1 MKKITLYLHILM
13 LLLITACSDEDII
26 VPTPPSGA
34 DGQTCEVSF
43 WASIPETSS
52 ASRCDLGEATATSV
66 ETLSLLVF
74 DAESGLYLYKSDASL
89 TTRTLENG
97 IHKGQYKARLQLSD
111 KPRIIHFVA
120 NAGDVAFQANELAVL
135 SQLKKENNQDA
146 YWQKATVSSITG
158 TITAEGTY
166 TNVQA
171 PGITDTT
178 IKLVRNFAR
187 VTLTADENSGFDLAG
202 FVLVNTATKGT
213 VAPYMRQAKNGSYF
227 PDYDT
232 ENDENGSAMTKYED
246 LIRAGYAGV
255 QPSDADIDGT
265 VPETPDNVTEESP
278 DPYTTEAKYLYE
290 RTQEEDPVFIIA
302 KRDMGNGQ
310 YRYYKIDIMKV
321 GGTGEK
327 DDYYKILRNFSYDIT
342 INSVE
347 GDGYENP
354 ADAAQATASNNL
366 SASLEL
372 KDLTN
377 IAYGNERLFVNKT
390 EIVWTSAD
398 PITFK
403 YMYQL
408 NGNGSNGTVNSLII
422 GEAKNSSG
430 AVCTESSYTINSG
443 TTDSEGYSTIT
454 IIHTGLPET
463 GYKEQEVTIKAGKL
477 MRTINLIL
485 IKPYASQVGCSATSG
500 LSAVPEPAPEIPLT
514 VGSSVYVYFS
524 MPSGLPESIFPLTF
538 ILSPDA
544 HSITPTGG
552 DMPVTSLLTHANSTM
567 QGLKY
572 GFEKVV
578 TWDEYKNNVSTGM
591 IVECPFKTSLAESAT
606 NIYVYNEYF
615 NFPLSA
621 YFINPRLFK
630 NLALDNDDRYG
641 AGQEVLIN
649 FNMNSLDPVTITVTE
664 GNNTSTI
671 THTPTK
677 MGNQSV
683 TYTTTTW
690 NSQISVK
697 LEAEGYES
705 VSVTGA
711 TRNKLFIKLTVNSNT
726 NNINNGT
733 YEISAYRSTNYYDS
747 NLLISA
753 TKAEWAE
760 GVEITYNNLTESTT
774 IYFRARTGG
783 NRWDP
788 TYATDSRTVKQL
800 LEGTNINIG

>member
-13 LLLITACSDEDII
+13 FLLITACSNEDII

-52 ASRCDLGEATATSV
+52 ASRGDLGEATATSV

-74 DAESGLYLYKSDASL
+74 DAESGLYLYKSDATL
-89 TTRTLENG
+89 TSRTLDNG

-111 KPRIIHFVA
+111 KSRIIHFVA

-187 VTLTADENSGFDLAG
+187 VTLTAAANSGFDLAG

-232 ENDENGSAMTKYED
+232 ENDANGSAMTKYEA
-246 LIRAGYAGV
+246 LLAAGYAGV
-255 QPSDADIDGT
+255 QPSDATIDPT
-265 VPETPDNVTEESP
+265 VPEASSDR
-278 DPYTTEAKYLYE
+278 YTTGDKYLYE
-290 RTQEEDPVFIIA
+290 RTQEEDEDPVFIIA
-302 KRDMGNGQ
+302 KRNMGTNQ

-377 IAYGNERLFVNKT
+377 IAYGDERLFVSKT
-390 EIVWTSAD
+390 EIVWTSSAR
-398 PITFK
+398 ITFK
-403 YMYQL
+403 YKYEK
-408 NGNGSNGTVNSLII
+408 GGSGSNDEVTSLIL

-430 AVCTESSYTINSG
+430 VVCNNYDIING
-443 TTDSEGYSTIT
+443 TTDAEGYSTISIT
-454 IIHTGLPET
+454 HTGLPT
-463 GYKEQEVTIKAGKL
+463 SGYKEQEVTIKAGTL
-477 MRTINLIL
+477 MRSVNLIL
-485 IKPYASQVGCSATSG
+485 INPYQSEVGCDDQSG
-500 LSAVPEPAPEIPLT
+500 LNTVPKVAPEIPLT
-514 VGSSVYVYFS
+514 VGEEVYVYFS
-524 MPSGLPESIFPLTF
+524 MPAGLPESIFPLTF
-538 ILSPDA
+538 ILAPEA
-544 HSITPTGG
+544 HSITPNGAN
-552 DMPVTSLLTHANSTM
+552 MPVVSLLNHENSTM

-578 TWDEYKNNVSTGM
+578 TWDEYKDSEQTGM

-615 NFPLSA
+615 NFPRT
-621 YFINPRLFK
+621 YFVNPRLFK

-664 GNNTSTI
+664 GTNTSTI
-671 THTPTK
+671 TYTPTK
-677 MGNQSV
+677 MGYQTV
-683 TYTTTTW
+683 TYETKTW
-690 NSQISVK
+690 NSGISVT
-697 LEAEGYES
+697 LEAEGYDS
-705 VSVTGA
+705 VTVTGA
-711 TRNKLFIKLTVNSNT
+711 TRNKLFVKLTVNSNT

-733 YEISAYRSTNYYDS
+733 YEISAHSSNTNYNNS
-747 NLLISA
+747 QLISA

-760 GVEITYNNLTESTT
+760 GVEITYNNLTEEEITTDKTT

-783 NRWDP
+783 NRYG
-788 TYATDSRTVKQL
+788 YANCSVKQL